1 MKLNTLLVL
10 LLSAVTIASAH
21 AAEDNMDYSSA
32 YFNLGAGYGLIQ
44 NLPTGTGAVS
54 AAVGYQFNRYLGL
67 EVDWDG
73 MPSEQWGKLYNY
85 NIYSLAVKGILPLS
99 NSFELYGKLGS
110 GIGYSTWTGNG
121 DPSSV
126 YNSNGSATALDG
138 IVGVGAAFTLS
149 PQFKLYL
156 ENKTFVP
163 LTDQIGHYTTANA
176 TMFGFQFNFSAPSAI
191 PSSSVS
197 SAASNNLSA
206 ATQPQAV
213 VSPSPAIRADIA
225 TSANP
230 APAAMPQAKETS
242 HITITD
248 QIDDEANFS
257 KDFGRRVRIEN
268 GREYI
273 IIQKNDTLFSI
284 SRESKTSLEQLRAIN
299 HLQKSNLIKLGTKL
313 YLN

>member
-32 YFNLGAGYGLIQ
+32 YFNLGAGYVLIQ

-67 EVDWDG
+67 EVNWDG

-176 TMFGFQFNFSAPSAI
+176 TMFGFQFNFSAPTSLT
-191 PSSSVS
+191 SSSNV
-197 SAASNNLSA
+197 ALSNPPPV
-206 ATQPQAV
+206 ATMMPKQPV
-213 VSPSPAIRADIA
+213 V
-225 TSANP
+225 NP
-230 APAAMPQAKETS
+230 MPTTTVITNAPAAVTISPAKEAATVAML
-242 HITITD
+242 D
-248 QIDDEANFS
+248 QVDENIVFS
-257 KDFGRRVRIEN
+257 KDFSRRVRIEN

-284 SRESKTSLEQLRAIN
+284 SRESKTSLEQLRTIN
-299 HLQKSNLIKLGTKL
+299 HLQKSNLIKLATKL